1 MEFICAKCNI
11 QLEKTTMLLRYG
23 CPNCGSRVFKTCS
36 ASKNEARIQI
46 KSVLQDDGSLYSP
59 NYEIIPK
66 VEKQTD
72 RRMKE
77 LDEDHIPSIK
87 LREKGVYQLN
97 IECLFRD
104 KKSDP
109 IILSGKSGIYRVE
122 LPGPKKE
129 VVED

>member
-1 MEFICAKCNI
+1 MEFNCAKCNI

-23 CPNCGSRVFKTCS
+23 CPNCGSRVFKTS
-36 ASKNEARIQI
+36 SLDEKGRIQI
-46 KSVLQDDGSLYSP
+46 KSDMQDEGNSYYAS
-59 NYEIIPK
+59 YEIIPK
-66 VEKQTD
+66 IEKQPD
-72 RRMKE
+72 KRMKE
-77 LDEDHIPSIK
+77 LEEDHIPSIK

-122 LPGPKKE
+122 LPSTKKE
-129 VVED
+129 VAED